1 MIRGTTA
8 QFKFKI
14 PYSLNQLE
22 WVNVKFW
29 QPNNPHEDLP
39 ITKYKTDCTE
49 ISDGEVCVCLT
60 ATQTAMFSDKYKA
73 IVQLRAQPILTI
85 GGPVFG
91 CRQRL
96 ITVYPML
103 DDIIE
108 EDTPTENP
116 VVTEEGWVILDGQ
129 NVG

>member
-14 PYSLNQLE
+14 PYELNQLE
-22 WVNVKFW
+22 WVRVKFW
-29 QPNNPHEDLP
+29 QPNNPNELLP
-39 ITKYKTDCTE
+39 ITKTKSECTE
-49 ISDGEVCVCLT
+49 LSAGEVCVCLT
-60 ATQTAMFSDKYKA
+60 SEQTARFSDKYKA
-73 IVQLRAQPILTI
+73 IVQLRAQPLAEL
-85 GGPVFG
+85 GGPVFA

-103 DDIIE
+103 DDMIE
-108 EDTPTENP
+108 EDIATDST

-129 NVG
+129 SVG